1 MPVVCCRAIK
11 AQDKAAGKEGGPGP
25 EAGECPSTW
34 HHPLHGLG
42 GAGLPMEQRSCW
54 WLCGALLPTCRA
66 LCLLS
71 PASPPDHHDCPHCP
85 LPTMSP
91 EHPREETEPWGG
103 RKRGAAEHSE
113 GALGVA
119 PVLITFP
126 CPQCPSETHWANWD
140 QGTLGLK
147 GLNAGGGDEY
157 HGRIS

>member
-1 MPVVCCRAIK
+1 MTVPTAPSQPCP
-11 AQDKAAGKEGGPGP
+11 QSTPGRRRN
-25 EAGECPSTW
+25 
-34 HHPLHGLG
+34 LG
-42 GAGLPMEQRSCW
+42 GGK
-54 WLCGALLPTCRA
+54 
-66 LCLLS
+66 
-71 PASPPDHHDCPHCP
+71 
-85 LPTMSP
+85 
-91 EHPREETEPWGG
+91 RET
-103 RKRGAAEHSE
+103 AEHSE

>member
-1 MPVVCCRAIK
+1 MALGPRLGNAPAHGIIPSMGWGVLGCPWSRGAAGGFVVLFCPPAEHCVCCLL
-11 AQDKAAGKEGGPGP
+11 
-25 EAGECPSTW
+25 
-34 HHPLHGLG
+34 HPLRITMTVPTAPSRPCPQSTPARRRNLG
-42 GAGLPMEQRSCW
+42 GG
-54 WLCGALLPTCRA
+54 GK
-66 LCLLS
+66 
-71 PASPPDHHDCPHCP
+71 
-85 LPTMSP
+85 
-91 EHPREETEPWGG
+91 RET
-103 RKRGAAEHSE
+103 AEHSE